1 MLTIESMEEV
11 ELDNKQNICDL
22 LLPAL
27 QATRQ
32 LYDLVSLEYHP
43 ERDGYVVAR
52 FKNGS
57 SKFVNVACD
66 SGIAM
71 VRDIC
76 REIGR

>member
-1 MLTIESMEEV
+1 MIEIEYMEEARL
-11 ELDNKQNICDL
+11 EDKQHICDL

-32 LYDLVSLEYHP
+32 LHDLKALEYFP
-43 ERDGYVVAR
+43 ERDGFVVAYFR
-52 FKNGS
+52 NGS
-57 SKFVNVACD
+57 NRMVNVAMD

-71 VRDIC
+71 IRDIC